1 VAALI
6 SAVAYVFT
14 PATAA
19 GPPDQPV
26 EFVLNLRYLLP
37 ALAVGAA
44 MTPGALTAFNLSVR
58 TVGTWS
64 AVGMLVVLAASEP
77 IHTIHPSDHPSLP
90 ALGFVVIV
98 ALFAAWLLLRRWRPS
113 VVAAVGLSALA
124 ALVLV
129 FGGYRAEHRYR
140 NRYSTFLP
148 LGQTV
153 STWAFG
159 LRDQRIGVVGTGVA
173 ENQYPLYGPDLSNRV
188 RYLGQREAHGT
199 FATITSCR
207 TFMNT
212 VNEGRVNWLV
222 VTPQIQLFS
231 LAPLPSPEPKW
242 LGRMRNAQLF
252 KQDLQHQI
260 YRVTGPLDPNSCPA
274 NS

>member
-1 VAALI
+1 
-6 SAVAYVFT
+6 VAYVFT

-37 ALAVGAA
+37 TLAVGAA
-44 MTPGALTAFNLSVR
+44 MTPGALTTFKLPVKSVA
-58 TVGTWS
+58 TWS

-77 IHTIHPSDHPSLP
+77 TKTIHPSDHPSLP
-90 ALGFVVIV
+90 ALGFVLIV
-98 ALFAAWLLLRRWRPS
+98 ALFGAWLALRRWRPS
-113 VVAAVGLSALA
+113 VVAAVALSAVA
-124 ALVLV
+124 AVVLVL
-129 FGGYRAEHRYR
+129 GGFRAEHRYR

-159 LRDQRIGVVGTGVA
+159 LKDARIGVVGTGVA

-188 RYLGQREAHGT
+188 RYLGQRESHGT

-207 TFMNT
+207 AFLTT
-212 VNEGRVNWLV
+212 INEGRFDWLV

-231 LAPLPSPEPKW
+231 LNPLPSPEPKW
-242 LGRMRNAQLF
+242 LSRSPNVQLF
-252 KQDLQHQI
+252 KEDLQHQI
-260 YRVTGPLDPNSCPA
+260 YRVTGPLDPNRCPA
-274 NS
+274 PS